1 MNYEPIKYETESIGE
16 REYWFANEKYAGLY
30 VVIKVDVLNTSS
42 NDSLDDEA
50 YEDLQMFVPNDW
62 QSWRLEETK
71 EAL

>member
-1 MNYEPIKYETESIGE
+1 MTFQVMKYETESIGE

-42 NDSLDDEA
+42 DDDLDDEA

-62 QSWRLEETK
+62 HDWRLEETK